1 MPQPQQLQ
9 LLQQLAN
16 LTPVQP
22 AVVQQPQ
29 GAVVKQPAAEVTVL
43 QQQQR
48 LQQLQPLQLQVQP
61 QPVNPPAKTAQPV
74 KPVLLVDKPVKTEE
88 VKTEMMD
95 VDDAYDDV
103 LQVTIL
109 RAVCTSDEKRQNLKS
124 AAISSF
130 NFGGKQA

>member
-29 GAVVKQPAAEVTVL
+29 GAAVKQPAAEVTVL

-48 LQQLQPLQLQVQP
+48 LQQLQPLQLQVPP

-124 AAISSF
+124 DAISSL
-130 NFGGKQA
+130 NIGGKQA